1 MIFGFLPQNLKIQ
14 AVAGA
19 FSMAW
24 PGSEVEPRAEDDV
37 PARDRVAA
45 FRGELYRDPAAA
57 DRQPRRNPAN
67 PAPGTTGGGPPRL
80 YFFLVM
86 KLQPRRRRPPLHE
99 PSQPVDV
106 AAGIKAQTGR
116 PRLDQRVSQSRLPG
130 TENTSSE
137 PLRGPARHTLG
148 SALAARPRR
157 AGQPDLLHL
166 RACRQSIWQMAA
178 PTVTVWPMVTVR
190 CHCPSY

>member
-1 MIFGFLPQNLKIQ
+1 MIFGFLPQNLKIG

-67 PAPGTTGGGPPRL
+67 PAPGTTGG
-80 YFFLVM
+80 
-86 KLQPRRRRPPLHE
+86 RPPVRLFCDE
-99 PSQPVDV
+99 NPDPPS
-106 AAGIKAQTGR
+106 T
-116 PRLDQRVSQSRLPG
+116 
-130 TENTSSE
+130 TS
-137 PLRGPARHTLG
+137 
-148 SALAARPRR
+148 AARAQP
-157 AGQPDLLHL
+157 AGRCGGRD
-166 RACRQSIWQMAA
+166 QSADRSSPA
-178 PTVTVWPMVTVR
+178 
-190 CHCPSY
+190 